1 VPKGQD
7 QVVEAA
13 GLCRT
18 MAAEVEMLEAP
29 AEEQAALRARLESL
43 SARLEALQGKFFV
56 KMAPALRYTGACL
69 AAAKAVRTA
78 LVPGVPATSL
88 VEPLTALESAVK
100 ALEDRANAPGSVTIT

>member
-1 VPKGQD
+1 
-7 QVVEAA
+7 
-13 GLCRT
+13 

-29 AEEQAALRARLESL
+29 TEEQTALRARLESL
-43 SARLEALQGKFFV
+43 GARLEALQGKFFV
-56 KMAPALRYTGACL
+56 KMAPALRYTGACV

-78 LVPGVPATSL
+78 LVPGVPAASL